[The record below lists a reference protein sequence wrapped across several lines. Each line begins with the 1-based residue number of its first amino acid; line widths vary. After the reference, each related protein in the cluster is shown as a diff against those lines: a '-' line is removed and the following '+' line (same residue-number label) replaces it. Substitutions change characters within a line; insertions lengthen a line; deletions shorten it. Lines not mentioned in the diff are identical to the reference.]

1 MFNKGAGKSSMMQA
15 LFRLVELDGGAI
27 YIDGVNIR
35 DVNLAI
41 LRQRLSIIPQEPV
54 LFSGTIRSN
63 LDPTSSHSDNFLWKV
78 LEKAH
83 LKSLVESNPNGL
95 NMEVAAGGENFSV
108 GERQLICLARAMCR
122 NTRYTQYFVL
132 ILTCTEF

>member
-1 MFNKGAGKSSMMQA
+1 MKKNYCLIFIQGAGKTSMMQA

-27 YIDGVNIR
+27 YIDGENIR

-63 LDPTSSHSDNFLWKV
+63 LDPTSSHSDHFLWKV

-83 LKSLVESNPNGL
+83 LKSLVESNPKG
-95 NMEVAAGGENFSV
+95 
-108 GERQLICLARAMCR
+108 
-122 NTRYTQYFVL
+122 
-132 ILTCTEF
+132 